1 MDLHEANAELDLW
14 ADPPVAE
21 ELSGMRSA
29 SLLVFYTWA
38 TTPIPFPGYTTVV
51 SPVLQQVFGY

>member
-1 MDLHEANAELDLW
+1 MDHHDPTSELDLW

-21 ELSGMRSA
+21 ELSSMRSA

-38 TTPIPFPGYTTVV
+38 TTPVPFPGYTTVQ
-51 SPVLQQVFGY
+51 SPVLNQMVGM

>member
-1 MDLHEANAELDLW
+1 MNIHDTNAELDLW

-29 SLLVFYTWA
+29 SLLFAFTTW
-38 TTPIPFPGYTTVV
+38 IPFPGYT
-51 SPVLQQVFGY
+51 SVLAPAFQQIIGY

>member
-1 MDLHEANAELDLW
+1 MDIHDTTVELDLW

-29 SLLVFYTWA
+29 SLLFAYT
-38 TTPIPFPGYTTVV
+38 TYIPFPGYT
-51 SPVLQQVFGY
+51 SVLAPAFQQIIGY

>member
-1 MDLHEANAELDLW
+1 MDIHDTTAELDLW

-29 SLLVFYTWA
+29 SLLFAYTTW
-38 TTPIPFPGYTTVV
+38 IPFPGYT
-51 SPVLQQVFGY
+51 SVLAPAFQQTIGY

>member
-1 MDLHEANAELDLW
+1 MDIHDTTAELDLW

-29 SLLVFYTWA
+29 SLLFAYT
-38 TTPIPFPGYTTVV
+38 TYIPFPGYTTVIA
-51 SPVLQQVFGY
+51 PVFNQVIGY

>member
-1 MDLHEANAELDLW
+1 MDHHDQTPELDLW

-21 ELSGMRSA
+21 ELSSMRSA

-38 TTPIPFPGYTTVV
+38 TTPVPFPGYTSVQ
-51 SPVLQQVFGY
+51 SPVLSQTLGV